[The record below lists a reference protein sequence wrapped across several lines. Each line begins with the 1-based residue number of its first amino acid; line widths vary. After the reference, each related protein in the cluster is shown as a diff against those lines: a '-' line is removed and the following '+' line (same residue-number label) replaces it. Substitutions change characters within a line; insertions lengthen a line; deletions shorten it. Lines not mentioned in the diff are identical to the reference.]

1 MSDPFRCGFIA
12 FVGRPNVGKS
22 TLTNALIGSKISIV
36 SRKAQTTR
44 HRIHGVLTRD
54 HEQFVFVDT
63 PGFQTRHGGAMNRMM
78 NRVVT
83 QALAPFADLQG
94 GLWQPQAGLIG
105 APPGTAPWQA
115 AVVALATQAG
125 QADRAESQSIS
136 SGGTTVLLRENLL
149 TEIGSRL
156 PEGEAMFE
164 ADTLTDRP
172 MRFIA
177 AELVREKIFRLVG
190 DELPYGCTVIIEQ
203 WEETDKGVRVAAC
216 VIVERES
223 HRPILLGAGG
233 AHMKRIASEARHDMT
248 QRPYSILRPVLSMFQ
263 PLELSWSGVGE
274 VKTLTRAECA
284 GIWPLTGRAYMS
296 AWYMNEL
303 LLRLLPREDPHKVLF
318 DAYHAALAH
327 LAQGTSAAGALR
339 RFEWILLAET
349 GYGVEQPAP
358 DFDDARAEPDLR
370 ASLRERLDEQL
381 SGRPLLT
388 RKVLMELQRY

>member
-83 QALAPFADLQG
+83 QALAEVDVVVHVVEAGKWSSGDAQLLPLLPKSGQTILAINKVDELKDKNAMFAYVGKIMAQF
-94 GLWQPQAGLIG
+94 PY
-105 APPGTAPWQA
+105 A
-115 AVVALATQAG
+115 AVVPVSALRGVQ
-125 QADRAESQSIS
+125 
-136 SGGTTVLLRENLL
+136 LENLL

-248 QRPYSILRPVLSMFQ
+248 QLLDKPVH
-263 PLELSWSGVGE
+263 LEVYIKVRKGWSD
-274 VKTLTRAECA
+274 
-284 GIWPLTGRAYMS
+284 
-296 AWYMNEL
+296 
-303 LLRLLPREDPHKVLF
+303 RE
-318 DAYHAALAH
+318 
-327 LAQGTSAAGALR
+327 GALR
-339 RFEWILLAET
+339 DL
-349 GYGVEQPAP
+349 GYE
-358 DFDDARAEPDLR
+358 
-370 ASLRERLDEQL
+370 
-381 SGRPLLT
+381 
-388 RKVLMELQRY
+388 